1 MYASVNGLVGTAPIQ
16 LSGLTVDAVPRVQPG
31 LITPFTDPWWGFGEF
46 MYARAAGA
54 IPAFNLASFLPVFD
68 STLNS
73 YRYDATAV
81 ANTANLGRS
90 VAVAVKTMALGDYGW
105 FQISGLCPVSC
116 NASVA
121 ADTSFGIAAAGQ
133 GGAVA
138 AGKQI
143 LNARVV
149 VAAAATV
156 VKAGCNT
163 IGLSTTLQVPNSD
176 GWFVGAY
183 LSGTGIAGGTTIAS
197 ISADG
202 RYVTMSAASTAAIVG
217 GSITATYN
225 NGVIFYNVAHFN
237 RPFAQGAI
245 T

>member
-1 MYASVNGLVGTAPIQ
+1 MFASVNGVIGTPPVQ
-16 LSGLTVDAVPRVQPG
+16 YSGLTVDTTPRFAPG
-31 LITPFTDPWWGFGEF
+31 TIIPMVDPWWGYGEF
-46 MYARAAGA
+46 ISARAAGA
-54 IPAFNLASFLPVFD
+54 ISACNLAVITPVFD

-81 ANTANLGRS
+81 PNTPNLGRPLC
-90 VAVAVKTMALGDYGW
+90 VAMKGMTSGDYGW
-105 FQISGLCPVSC
+105 FQMSGLVPVSC
-116 NASVA
+116 GASVA
-121 ADTSFGIAAAGQ
+121 ADTSFGITAAGQ

-143 LNARVV
+143 LNARVM

-156 VKAGCNT
+156 VKAGAN
-163 IGLSTTLQVPNSD
+163 GVSGSTVIQVPNSD

-183 LSGTGIAGGTTIAS
+183 LSGTGVGAAAIISS
-197 ISADG
+197 IDPSG
-202 RYVTMSAASTAAIVG
+202 RYVTATVANSAAIVG
-217 GSITATYN
+217 TSVTATYN
-225 NGVIFYNVAHFN
+225 NATIFYNVAHIN